1 MEKGFSHYI
10 FEIIFIYT
18 HSINKLNII
27 LIISNFSTF
36 LTLIRLIFETI
47 FLLSETSSLEIF
59 IT

>member
-1 MEKGFSHYI
+1 MEKRFSHYI

-18 HSINKLNII
+18 HSINKINII

-47 FLLSETSSLEIF
+47 SLLPETSSLEIF